1 MSCLASANLEA
12 EILTTEEQ
20 SNRQSRGPVLLRNR
34 REGLADW
41 VMGRVTEVVDGQLE
55 NGNLPA

>member
-12 EILTTEEQ
+12 GILTTEEQ
-20 SNRQSRGPVLLRNR
+20 NNRPNAGPVLLRNR
-34 REGLADW
+34 RQDLGDW
-41 VMGRVTEVVDGQLE
+41 VVGRVTDAVDGQLE

>member
-1 MSCLASANLEA
+1 MSCLASVNLEA

-20 SNRQSRGPVLLRNR
+20 NNRQGRGPVLLRNR
-34 REGLADW
+34 RQDLGDW
-41 VMGRVTEVVDGQLE
+41 VMGRVTEVVDSQLE

>member
-20 SNRQSRGPVLLRNR
+20 NNRQSRGPVLLRNR
-34 REGLADW
+34 REGLGDLI
-41 VMGRVTEVVDGQLE
+41 MRRVTAVVDNQLA
-55 NGNLPA
+55 NGSMPA

>member
-20 SNRQSRGPVLLRNR
+20 NTRQSRGPVLLRNR
-34 REGLADW
+34 RASDW
-41 VMGRVTEVVDGQLE
+41 ITRRVTELVDRQLE